1 MGGARDARAVLE
13 AAQDGLRSRFDDFKR
28 AFDRRD
34 RAAYTLALADFH
46 DWLCRWTEAEQ
57 RALLPAL
64 RRAELPGRDAQRE
77 LTLEYVQLRELTR
90 FLRTQVEGSEAFSLA
105 DALGLTENLSRR
117 LEAHERQNREVY
129 YPAAAKALDE
139 EEARQLEEA
148 ARGC

>member
-1 MGGARDARAVLE
+1 MTGAADARAILE
-13 AAQDGLRSRFDDFKR
+13 SAQAGIRSRFDDFRR

-64 RRAELPGRDAQRE
+64 RRAKLPGRDAQRE

-90 FLRTQVEGSEAFSLA
+90 FLRTQIEGEGPVALA
-105 DALGLTENLSRR
+105 DSLGLADNLGRR
-117 LEAHERQNREVY
+117 LEAHERQNRDVY
-129 YPAAAKALDE
+129 YPAAAGILDE
-139 EEARQLEEA
+139 TETRALGDA